1 MLAQWLYC
9 RKQKKGSW
17 ERKGEARFQGATAWG
32 AGVIGSHS
40 GFWGG
45 ASDRKQ
51 IWHSLSEE
59 RSKPVMELPWSP
71 AQSSRPHNPPAHAPA
86 HLQVLNRT
94 WWARVLR
101 KQARQV
107 IQAVE
112 ETAEQRAAASS
123 FLSYDNSQGETLL
136 LGDPLNLLVELL
148 IGKHQLGLSTRTTNP
163 PVTGRY

>member
-1 MLAQWLYC
+1 M
-9 RKQKKGSW
+9 
-17 ERKGEARFQGATAWG
+17 
-32 AGVIGSHS
+32 
-40 GFWGG
+40 
-45 ASDRKQ
+45 
-51 IWHSLSEE
+51 
-59 RSKPVMELPWSP
+59 
-71 AQSSRPHNPPAHAPA
+71 
-86 HLQVLNRT
+86 
-94 WWARVLR
+94 
-101 KQARQV
+101 